1 MSDTLSELLTSKEFL
16 EKAFLLMIGAALTGL
31 LVPVVKAR
39 LDESGARRKTLLE
52 AELARQTALIDSQI
66 KLLNQFSDAAWK
78 FLFTVFR
85 VSYTQA
91 WEDEKAQ
98 RAAIDEY
105 DPRSWEL
112 LMQMRATISQ
122 EQLMQTYQWRT
133 RESARNI
140 GTPAVPYDNEDLRI

>member
-98 RAAIDEY
+98 RAAIEEY

-112 LMQMRATISQ
+112 LMQMRATISPAPRLTSKGSQ
-122 EQLMQTYQWRT
+122 EQLM
-133 RESARNI
+133 
-140 GTPAVPYDNEDLRI
+140 